1 MMKVEN
7 GATVNLHFSL
17 ALADGSIVD
26 SNFAGKPAACIIG
39 DGNLPPAFEEI
50 LLGLEAGDEIER
62 KISPERAFGAVNPAN
77 LQRFPAAN
85 FASLLRDELV
95 PLVPGSVVMFKDPA
109 GFDRPGVIRSIAEAE
124 VEVDFNHPLAGREI
138 VFRAAIVSVLAP
150 GSSELKLE

>member
-1 MMKVEN
+1 MKVEN

-26 SNFAGKPAACIIG
+26 SNFAGKPATCKIG
-39 DGNLPPAFEEI
+39 DGNLPPAFEDI

-62 KISPERAFGAVNPAN
+62 KVPPENAFGAVNPAN

-85 FASLLRDELV
+85 FASLLQDELV
-95 PLVPGSVVMFKDPA
+95 PLAPGSVVMFKDPG
-109 GFDRPGVIRSIAEAE
+109 GFDRPGVIRGIGEAE

-138 VFRAAIVSVLAP
+138 VFRASIVSVLAP
-150 GSSELKLE
+150 GASKLELE